1 MIHKHFWDGFDGNV
15 KSKGG
20 KFLTA
25 NDSFLKN
32 KFQVLEAMHDLFAGP
47 KAKEQQ
53 EQQSFDDQLQQPS
66 DVWQQ
71 PSDNQ

>member
-32 KFQVLEAMHDLFAGP
+32 KFQVFEAMHDLFAGP
-47 KAKEQQ
+47 KAREQC
-53 EQQSFDDQLQQPS
+53 QQQQ
-66 DVWQQ
+66 QQ
-71 PSDNQ
+71 

>member
-47 KAKEQQ
+47 KAREQQ
-53 EQQSFDDQLQQPS
+53 QQQQQQQQSFDDQLQQPS
-66 DVWQQ
+66 DV
-71 PSDNQ
+71 